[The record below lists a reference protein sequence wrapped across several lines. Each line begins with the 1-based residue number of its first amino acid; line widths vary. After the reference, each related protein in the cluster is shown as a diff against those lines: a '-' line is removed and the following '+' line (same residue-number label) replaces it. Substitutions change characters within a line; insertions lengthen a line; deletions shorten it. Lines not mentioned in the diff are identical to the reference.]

1 MKPYTKN
8 IFLIALCV
16 LALKGVSGQKTGIQV
31 SPVKDTTIILPPL
44 VDLID
49 SALKHN
55 ASVRYRNL
63 DIQVRESGL
72 KTTQNYWLRNMGFQA
87 DTRYGTFDNFSSTAT
102 TQSTTMYTATSKQFN
117 YGLGLYLKLPLGDI
131 LNRKNQIKGAN
142 AQLEQARAME
152 EAQQDEIRQMV
163 IRQYQE
169 VLLKQ
174 RLLNI
179 RSLNLG
185 NARVNME
192 MVEKQF
198 ANGLIPV
205 AEYVRI
211 SDIISTSEVAY
222 ESARS
227 EFITAKMI
235 LEDIIGFRLTMPA
248 SKQ

>member
-131 LNRKNQIKGAN
+131 LDRKNQIKGAN

-227 EFITAKMI
+227 EFITSKMI

>member
-8 IFLIALCV
+8 IFLIALCILV
-16 LALKGVSGQKTGIQV
+16 LKGVSGQKPGIQV

-131 LNRKNQIKGAN
+131 LDRKNEIKGAN

-211 SDIISTSEVAY
+211 SDIISTAELAY

-227 EFITAKMI
+227 EFITSKMI